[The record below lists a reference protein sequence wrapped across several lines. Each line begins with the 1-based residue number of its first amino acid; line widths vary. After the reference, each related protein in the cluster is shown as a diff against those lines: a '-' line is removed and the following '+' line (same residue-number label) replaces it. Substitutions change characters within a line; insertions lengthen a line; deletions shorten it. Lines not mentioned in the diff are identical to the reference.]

1 MTMADVQ
8 TSSETKIA
16 TTEGGLLSRVLANE
30 FMWIWLGTAILF
42 VVSGFLAPGTV
53 KLSSIAAMLPFAAML
68 AIAAVGQTVVIQ
80 QRGLDMSLPGM
91 MTAGGIA
98 FATLSF
104 ATDSIPL
111 TFIFTFMI
119 AIAIGTING
128 LLVAK
133 LNITPIVA
141 TLATNAIM
149 MGAIRQ
155 ISRGSPITV
164 PQYLDDF
171 SHIRFGGLPLTL
183 GLALLFVILVSVMTR
198 STVMGRRFVAVGANP
213 VTALAAGI
221 PVLRYQVGTY
231 ALASVCFCVAGI
243 LYAGYIGSASQVA
256 GNEYLLPAIA
266 AVVVGGTPFS
276 GGRGS
281 VVASGVAALFMT
293 QLGQL
298 VLSLGASTPVQ
309 LLVQAGAIVLAMT
322 IRHLP
327 SVLAFI
333 RMK

>member
-1 MTMADVQ
+1 MTTISVRP
-8 TSSETKIA
+8 
-16 TTEGGLLSRVLANE
+16 LSKTIGTPAGRLNPGE
-30 FMWIWLGTAILF
+30 FTWIWLGTALLF
-42 VVSGFLAPGTV
+42 AVSAYLAPGTV

-91 MTAGGIA
+91 MSVGGVV
-98 FATLSF
+98 FATLAFS
-104 ATDSIPL
+104 TDNVALTIIL
-111 TFIFTFMI
+111 TFAI
-119 AIAIGTING
+119 AIAIGTANG

-149 MGAIRQ
+149 LGAIRQ
-155 ISRGSPITV
+155 LSKGSPITV
-164 PQYLDDF
+164 PQYLDEF
-171 SHIRFGGLPLTL
+171 SHIRFFGFPLTL
-183 GLALLFVILVSVMTR
+183 GLALLFIVLVSVMTR
-198 STVMGRRFVAVGANP
+198 STVFGRRFVAVGANP
-213 VTALAAGI
+213 VTAIAAGI

-243 LYAGYIGSASQVA
+243 LYAGYIGSASPFA
-256 GNEYLLPAIA
+256 GNDYLLPAIA

-309 LLVQAGAIVLAMT
+309 LLVQAAAIILAMS

-327 SVLAFI
+327 RVISSL
-333 RMK
+333 KSK

>member
-1 MTMADVQ
+1 MTMAEAQTGVQ
-8 TSSETKIA
+8 TKSESSD
-16 TTEGGLLSRVLANE
+16 GVFSGLHANE
-30 FMWIWLGTAILF
+30 FMWIWLGTAVLF
-42 VVSGFLAPGTV
+42 VVSGYLAPGTV
-53 KLSSIAAMLPFAAML
+53 KLSAIAAMLPFAAML

-91 MTAGGIA
+91 MTVGGIA
-98 FATLSF
+98 FASLSF
-104 ATDSIPL
+104 ATDSILLTILL
-111 TFIFTFMI
+111 TFAI
-119 AIAIGTING
+119 AIAIGTVNG
-128 LLVAK
+128 LLVSK

-141 TLATNAIM
+141 TLATNAIIL
-149 MGAIRQ
+149 GAIRQ

-164 PQYLDDF
+164 PQFLDDF
-171 SHIRFGGLPLTL
+171 SHIRFFGLPLTL
-183 GLALLFVILVSVMTR
+183 GLALLFIILVSVMTR

-213 VTALAAGI
+213 ATALAAGI

-231 ALASVCFCVAGI
+231 ALASLCFCVAGI
-243 LYAGYIGSASQVA
+243 LYAGYIGSASPFA
-256 GNEYLLPAIA
+256 GNDYLLPAIA

-309 LLVQAGAIVLAMT
+309 LLVQAGAIILAMT

-327 SVLAFI
+327 NVIAIL

>member
-1 MTMADVQ
+1 MTTIDIQ
-8 TSSETKIA
+8 RSSK
-16 TTEGGLLSRVLANE
+16 TEAAGFASDLLSNE

-42 VVSGFLAPGTV
+42 VVSAYLAPGTV

-91 MTAGGIA
+91 MTVGGVVFATLA
-98 FATLSF
+98 FATGSVL
-104 ATDSIPL
+104 ATIVL
-111 TFIFTFMI
+111 TFAIV
-119 AIAIGTING
+119 IAIGTVNG
-128 LLVAK
+128 LLVSK

-149 MGAIRQ
+149 LGAIRQ
-155 ISRGSPITV
+155 LSHGSPITV

-171 SHIRFGGLPLTL
+171 SHIRFFGLPLTL
-183 GLALLFVILVSVMTR
+183 GLALLFIILVSVMTR
-198 STVMGRRFVAVGANP
+198 STVLGRRFVAVGANP
-213 VTALAAGI
+213 ITALAAGI

-231 ALASVCFCVAGI
+231 ALAAICFCVAGI
-243 LYAGYIGSASQVA
+243 LYAGYIGSASPFA
-256 GNEYLLPAIA
+256 GNDYLLPAIA

-281 VVASGVAALFMT
+281 VVASGIAALFMT

-309 LLVQAGAIVLAMT
+309 LLVQACAIVLAMT

-327 SVLAFI
+327 AVLSLL

>member
-1 MTMADVQ
+1 MTMAEVQ
-8 TSSETKIA
+8 TGMQTRGASI
-16 TTEGGLLSRVLANE
+16 GGLISRGLANE

-42 VVSGFLAPGTV
+42 VVSGYFAPGTV

-91 MTAGGIA
+91 MTTGGIA
-98 FATLSF
+98 FATLYY
-104 ATDSIPL
+104 ATDSILVTVIL
-111 TFIFTFMI
+111 TFAI
-119 AIAIGTING
+119 AIAIGTVNG

-149 MGAIRQ
+149 LGAVRQ
-155 ISRGSPITV
+155 IAKGSPITV
-164 PQYLDDF
+164 PPFLDAF
-171 SHIRFGGLPLTL
+171 SHIRFFGLPLTL
-183 GLALLFVILVSVMTR
+183 GLALLFIVLVSVMTR

-231 ALASVCFCVAGI
+231 ALASICFCVAGI
-243 LYAGYIGSASQVA
+243 LYSGYIGSASPYA
-256 GNEYLLPAIA
+256 GNDYLLPAIA

-327 SVLAFI
+327 SLLAFM

>member
-1 MTMADVQ
+1 MTMAEVQ
-8 TSSETKIA
+8 TEMQTKGASI
-16 TTEGGLLSRVLANE
+16 GGLISRGLANE

-42 VVSGFLAPGTV
+42 VVSAYLAPGTV

-91 MTAGGIA
+91 MTTGGIA

-104 ATDSIPL
+104 ATDSILL

-119 AIAIGTING
+119 AIAIGTVNG
-128 LLVAK
+128 LLVAR

-149 MGAIRQ
+149 LGAIRQ

-231 ALASVCFCVAGI
+231 ALASICFCVAGI
-243 LYAGYIGSASQVA
+243 LYSGYIGSASPYA
-256 GNEYLLPAIA
+256 GNDYLLPAIA

-327 SVLAFI
+327 SVLAFM

>member
-80 QRGLDMSLPGM
+80 KCGLDMSLPGM

-183 GLALLFVILVSVMTR
+183 GLALLFVIVSVMTR

-243 LYAGYIGSASQVA
+243 LYAGYIGSASHVA

>member
-1 MTMADVQ
+1 MTMAEVQ
-8 TSSETKIA
+8 TGMQTRGASI
-16 TTEGGLLSRVLANE
+16 GGLISRGLANE

-42 VVSGFLAPGTV
+42 VLSGYFAPGTV

-91 MTAGGIA
+91 MTTGGIA

-104 ATDSIPL
+104 ATDSILL

-128 LLVAK
+128 LLVAR

-149 MGAIRQ
+149 LGAIRQ

-231 ALASVCFCVAGI
+231 ALASICFCVAGI
-243 LYAGYIGSASQVA
+243 LYSGYIGSASPYA
-256 GNEYLLPAIA
+256 GNDYLLPAIA

-327 SVLAFI
+327 SVLALM

>member
-8 TSSETKIA
+8 AGVQVKSA
-16 TTEGGLLSRVLANE
+16 TPGGMLSRLFANE
-30 FMWIWLGTAILF
+30 FAWIWLGTAILF
-42 VVSGFLAPGTV
+42 LVSGYLAPGTV
-53 KLSSIAAMLPFAAML
+53 KLSAIAAMLPFAAML

-91 MTAGGIA
+91 MTVGGVV
-98 FATLSF
+98 FASLAF
-104 ATDSIPL
+104 ATDSILLTIIL
-111 TFIFTFMI
+111 TFAI
-119 AIAIGTING
+119 AIAIGTVNG
-128 LLVAK
+128 FLVAK

-149 MGAIRQ
+149 LGAIRQ
-155 ISRGSPITV
+155 LSKGSPITV

-171 SHIRFGGLPLTL
+171 SHIRFAGLPLTL
-183 GLALLFVILVSVMTR
+183 ALALLFIILVSVMTR
-198 STVMGRRFVAVGANP
+198 STVLGRRFVAVGANP

-231 ALASVCFCVAGI
+231 ALASICFCVAGI
-243 LYAGYIGSASQVA
+243 LYAGYIGSASPFA
-256 GNEYLLPAIA
+256 GNDYLLPSIA

-327 SVLAFI
+327 SVITFL